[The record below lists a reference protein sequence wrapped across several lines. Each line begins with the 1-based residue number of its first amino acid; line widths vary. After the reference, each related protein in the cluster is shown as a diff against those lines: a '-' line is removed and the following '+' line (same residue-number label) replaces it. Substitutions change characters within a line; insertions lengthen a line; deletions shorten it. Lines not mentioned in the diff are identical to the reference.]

1 MMLSVV
7 DLENQQSTAA
17 CSNRGPMQQQQQQQ
31 QRMQADPPLHGHGTS
46 IVLSSA
52 SGKLAPVNV

>member
-1 MMLSVV
+1 MLSVV

-17 CSNRGPMQQQQQQQ
+17 CSNWGPMQQQQ

-52 SGKLAPVNV
+52 SGKLAPVNI